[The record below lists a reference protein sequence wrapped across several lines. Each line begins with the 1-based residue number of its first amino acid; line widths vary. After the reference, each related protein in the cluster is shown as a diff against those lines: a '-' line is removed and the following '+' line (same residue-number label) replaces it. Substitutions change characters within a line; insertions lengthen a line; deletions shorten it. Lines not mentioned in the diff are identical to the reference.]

1 MSLKLLFGAAAMAA
15 LISPVAFA
23 DPAPEDGGAQQQHSW
38 HMASPEQMA
47 QWHAQMCKDRYA
59 REAGRL
65 AYLQAALSI
74 TDAQRGAFDQW
85 RNAELGSAKAHSD
98 ACLAHAPMERAEHG
112 HGDAL
117 EHNARE
123 VKMLEAR
130 LAELKSERPA
140 LEALYSS
147 LTPEQ
152 KKVFDRAAEH
162 GHHHGMGERFGE
174 RHEGEREHEHEHG

>member
-1 MSLKLLFGAAAMAA
+1 MSLKLLFGAATVAA
-15 LISPVAFA
+15 LVSPVAFA
-23 DPAPEDGGAQQQHSW
+23 DPAPDGGGAQQQHRW
-38 HMASPEQMA
+38 HTESPEQMA
-47 QWHAQMCKDRYA
+47 QWHTQMCKDRYA
-59 REAGRL
+59 REAGKL

-85 RNAELGSAKAHSD
+85 RDAKLSAAKEHSD
-98 ACLAHAPMERAEHG
+98 ACLAHAPMRDAEHG

-123 VKMLEAR
+123 VKMLEGR

-147 LTPEQ
+147 LSPEQ

-162 GHHHGMGERFGE
+162 GHHHHMGGERFGE
-174 RHEGEREHEHEHG
+174 GREGRHDRG